1 MEKIN
6 RFDRKIEDYCRHF
19 CTRTDLEFLKQQMI
33 TLESRIVSAELEVAE
48 ISDKAYASLKRLEMR
63 QRRETPTNGPAPV
76 SDDPIT
82 EKILKRRAAGGV
94 PASEG

>member
-1 MEKIN
+1 MISY
-6 RFDRKIEDYCRHF
+6 RKLEDYCRNF
-19 CTRTDLEFLKQQMI
+19 CTRTDLELLKQQMV

-63 QRRETPTNGPAPV
+63 QRREVPPEAPASV

-82 EKILKRRAAGGV
+82 EKILARRAERAVHAESG
-94 PASEG
+94 